1 MTHQEINTC
10 RDTVK
15 SWVYVCMKDVTLS
28 QQVFISES
36 VWHAYVGPF
45 CKCNAGLFFWYCW
58 SLFLY
63 MTSFVCMKVSRLC
76 VFLWYVIAC
85 NVGLFCIYQVSRFFG
100 LGIFLKT
107 RTEIFCAFIE
117 IYRHLLPTRTHT
129 YIHAHQAAMAGLDC
143 VALFDGSWLRPLI
156 YINVYI
162 HTHTQNVTPLFCTF
176 T

>member
-1 MTHQEINTC
+1 
-10 RDTVK
+10 
-15 SWVYVCMKDVTLS
+15 
-28 QQVFISES
+28 
-36 VWHAYVGPF
+36 
-45 CKCNAGLFFWYCW
+45 
-58 SLFLY
+58 
-63 MTSFVCMKVSRLC
+63 MTSFVYLKVSRLC
-76 VFLWYVIAC
+76 VFIWYVIAC

-100 LGIFLKT
+100 LGIYLKT

-176 T
+176 TWHKRGLTALHCLTAFGHDPKYTWICQMYTNAHTKKM